1 MYWNRFDCFIAYSL
15 CRLLLQ
21 SFWKTSQS
29 TEINLEL
36 TVPYIFPW
44 SVCLL
49 CCDIYVAC
57 KRSSKTVLYGHSKYR
72 GQSVRRTQVAIRDC
86 LTLLCHL
93 GILQAVVLLA
103 LLTMYLVWIVFIMC
117 IRGKN
122 WTEFLLPMS
131 STDWKEGGSEKRDGY
146 SRRQLEESSSQLE
159 NPIESN
165 EEDEDARSVDGDQ
178 HDTTTT
184 ESLTEFEE
192 STIGILTEVTMDF
205 IEPTVLARYV

>member
-1 MYWNRFDCFIAYSL
+1 
-15 CRLLLQ
+15 
-21 SFWKTSQS
+21 
-29 TEINLEL
+29 
-36 TVPYIFPW
+36 
-44 SVCLL
+44 
-49 CCDIYVAC
+49 
-57 KRSSKTVLYGHSKYR
+57 
-72 GQSVRRTQVAIRDC
+72 
-86 LTLLCHL
+86 
-93 GILQAVVLLA
+93 
-103 LLTMYLVWIVFIMC
+103 MYLVWIVFIMC

-146 SRRQLEESSSQLE
+146 SRRKLEESLTQLE

-165 EEDEDARSVDGDQ
+165 EEDEDARSVHGDP

-205 IEPTVLARYV
+205 VDPTVSARYV